1 MRKWFQK
8 KSAGN
13 PSVEI
18 RWKSLTS
25 LGQLDDIDANSNEAP
40 VVIFKHSTRCGIS
53 SMVLRRFEKEL
64 AALDTLPQLY
74 LLDLIAFRDVS
85 NSISQRYG
93 VVHESPQLLLIQ
105 EGRVVHHASHYSISA
120 NAIKERTAN

>member
-18 RWKSLTS
+18 LWKSLTS
-25 LGQLDDIDANSNEAP
+25 LHQLDDIDANSNEAP

-105 EGRVVHHASHYSISA
+105 DGRAVHHASHYSIDTA
-120 NAIKERTAN
+120 VIKERTT

>member
-8 KSAGN
+8 KSGGN

-18 RWKSLTS
+18 LWKSLTS
-25 LGQLDDIDANSNEAP
+25 LDQLDDIDADSNEAP

-64 AALDTLPQLY
+64 ADLDTLPQLY

-85 NSISQRYG
+85 NGISQRYG
-93 VVHESPQLLLIQ
+93 VIHESPQLLLIHD
-105 EGRVVHHASHYSISA
+105 GRAVHHASHYSIGTT
-120 NAIKERTAN
+120 AIKEKTA